1 MFCNCSLCTAFSI
14 NVDLESNSMLVD
26 YRVDGVIVSLPLLE
40 SKVFSLVS
48 RSEWHDLCDVLE
60 Q

>member
-1 MFCNCSLCTAFSI
+1 
-14 NVDLESNSMLVD
+14 MLVD

-48 RSEWHDLCDVLE
+48 RSEWHDLCDVL
-60 Q
+60 QQ